1 MKKKIIRL
9 ILFLLLL
16 WPSIVLA
23 EETTVWVSVDC
34 DDVVSNVVRVY
45 LNEDLEHTFT
55 FTGATNCGGSFKT
68 SALVDGVNTFRFGT
82 GSNSAT
88 DADNAT
94 LYYVNFSLKNPTDP
108 EITGT
113 TLSWAAGAGSPSG
126 YTVFYDTTRNGRS
139 NEVDIPTGTELD
151 LSILGLVNG
160 RYFFTVSPYDEGE
173 YYGKSTSFKMATING
188 TSRIVKGSVRN
199 MVLILKKR

>member
-1 MKKKIIRL
+1 MDKKILL
-9 ILFLLLL
+9 ILLLFFFQS
-16 WPSIVLA
+16 SIVLA

-34 DDVVSNVVRVY
+34 DNVVSNTVRVY

-55 FTGATNCGGSFKT
+55 FTGATNCNGSFKT

-126 YTVFYDTTRNGRS
+126 YTVFWDENSYTDSDSENAT
-139 NEVDIPTGTELD
+139 ETELD
-151 LSILGLVNG
+151 LAGLNLANG
-160 RYFFTVSPYDEGE
+160 SYFIIVSPRDGDG
-173 YYGKSTSFKMATING
+173 YYGKSLKFKVATLNG
-188 TSRIVKGSVRN
+188 DIRIIKGTAVKVI
-199 MVLILKKR
+199 ILRKKR